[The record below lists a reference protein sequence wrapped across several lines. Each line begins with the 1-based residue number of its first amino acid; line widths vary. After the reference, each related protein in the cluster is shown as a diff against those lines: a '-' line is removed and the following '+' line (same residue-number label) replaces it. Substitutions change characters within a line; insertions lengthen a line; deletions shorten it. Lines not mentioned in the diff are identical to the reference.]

1 MRKMRAAQISL
12 LAVLFSSCTFV
23 AHADSTPTPTPAPST
38 SIDVYKAAME
48 QFKRH
53 REAFAVAMRDRVQKI
68 RVINQ
73 TFDISVKKARQDSRN
88 AMQVAV
94 KPEQK
99 SAINTNLKS
108 IITNAIIAREEA
120 LLELGEPPVPPTEPV
135 RPAKNGP
142 MMKDGGGKKNR

>member
-12 LAVLFSSCTFV
+12 LAVLFSSSTFV
-23 AHADSTPTPTPAPST
+23 AYADSTPAPSPT
-38 SIDVYKAAME
+38 SSSAIDVYKAAVE
-48 QFKRH
+48 QFKRD
-53 REAFAVAMRDRVQKI
+53 REEFAAAMRDRAQKI
-68 RVINQ
+68 RLINQ
-73 TFDISVKKARQDSRN
+73 TFDLAVKKARQDSRT

-99 SAINTNLKS
+99 SAVNTNLKS
-108 IITNAIIAREEA
+108 TITNAIIAREGA

-135 RPAKNGP
+135 RPPKNSP

>member
-23 AHADSTPTPTPAPST
+23 AHADSTPAPTPAPST

-48 QFKRH
+48 QFKRDS
-53 REAFAVAMRDRVQKI
+53 EAFAVAMRDRVQKI

-120 LLELGEPPVPPTEPV
+120 LLELGEPPEPPTEPL
-135 RPAKNGP
+135 RPAKSGP
-142 MMKDGGGKKNR
+142 MMKDGGGRKNR